1 MIKLWSKL
9 KLKRR
14 LFLTTSILIT
24 FLTAVITTMVFLI
37 LPNIYYFTCGYKPI
51 NKVKF
56 FDILPMVIVLV
67 VIFSIIASFLFM
79 SLITKP
85 LVDIID
91 KEHLQMVRKKEFMA
105 AISHDLKTPI
115 TIISGQLEGMI
126 YNVGKYKDRD
136 FYLNKCYEDMQEL
149 KLLINRT
156 IEISKRDLLT
166 DGLVKTELDIN
177 ALLEEVVSKHKFLYN
192 SKNIS
197 MNLNIYNTK
206 KIFANKEDI
215 QTVLNNLISNAIIYS
230 PENEDIIINLFEIK
244 KKVSE
249 TLVRF
254 SIENTGISLN
264 KEKLAKIFDPLYRV
278 ESSRNKNTGGTG
290 LGLYFV
296 DQILKNHEFF
306 YKMFSRE
313 NSTIFIVDFK
323 TL

>member
-37 LPNIYYFTCGYKPI
+37 LPNIYYSTCGYKPI

-149 KLLINRT
+149 KFLINRT

-206 KIFANKEDI
+206 KVFANKEDM

-230 PENEDIIINLFEIK
+230 PENEDIIINLFEINK
-244 KKVSE
+244 RVSE